1 MKFYIGTHE
10 HKHGVSTYLFRSSG
24 MAEMD
29 FIAFLGDDYEP
40 DRDDEFIIFSEE
52 TPIQYPESLK

>member
-10 HKHGVSTYLFRSSG
+10 HKHGVSTYLFRSKG
-24 MAEMD
+24 MTEMD
-29 FIAFLGDDYEP
+29 FITFLAEDYEP